1 MDRMIYVAMSGAR
14 ETMHRMATNNHNLA
28 NASTT
33 GFKAVIDAFE
43 TVPVEG
49 AGRDSRSYAID
60 RAAGADLSPGTIRHT
75 GGALDVAIDDGGGAV
90 ADDGSGGAGF
100 LVVQDP
106 DGAERLTRDGALRV
120 GATGLLETSA
130 GHPVLGDGGPI
141 GVSPYASIAIGGDG
155 TVSIRPLGEGPEASV
170 TLDRVRLVRASPDAI
185 ERDARGLFA
194 PVDGAVPPDDASVR
208 LQPESLEQS
217 NVDTV
222 GALVTMIELARRH
235 EANVKLMSAAEDN
248 DARAAKLL
256 GS

>member
-1 MDRMIYVAMSGAR
+1 MDRMIYVAMSAAR

-33 GFKAVIDAFE
+33 GFKAVIDTFE

-49 AGRDSRSYAID
+49 AGRDVRSYAVD
-60 RAAGADLSPGTIRHT
+60 RAAGADLSAGPIRRT
-75 GGALDVAIDDGGGAV
+75 GVALDVAVDDSALEGR
-90 ADDGSGGAGF
+90 AGF

-120 GATGLLETSA
+120 GATGLLETSG

-141 GVSPYASIAIGGDG
+141 GVSPYASVAIGADG
-155 TVSIRPLGEGPEASV
+155 TVSIRPLGDGPESRVA
-170 TLDRVRLVRASPDAI
+170 LDRIRLVAAEPDAI

-194 PVDGAVPPDDASVR
+194 NADGTVPPDDAAVR

-217 NVDTV
+217 NVDAAS
-222 GALVTMIELARRH
+222 ALVTMIELARRH
-235 EANVKLMSAAEDN
+235 ETQVKLMNAAEEN

-256 GS
+256 ASS